1 MEKDRV
7 FNLMFISSTGEAD
20 QVALAINKAMVMN
33 NRNLK
38 ALDCEISD
46 MCVSGKMVLGTNLF
60 KQTVKLVVSCYDDQ
74 IFNGNIGKMTAD
86 VVEVF
91 NSNVEAVIGRDD

>member
-20 QVALAINKAMVMN
+20 QVALAINKAMVLN

-46 MCVSGKMVLGTNLF
+46 MRVSGKMGPETNLF
-60 KQTVKLVVSCYDDQ
+60 KQTVKLVLSCDDDQ
-74 IFNGNIGKMTAD
+74 ISNGNIGKMTAG

-91 NSNVEAVIGRDD
+91 NNQVADVIGRVD

>member
-7 FNLMFISSTGEAD
+7 FNLMFISSIGEAD
-20 QVALAINKAMVMN
+20 QVALAINKAMVLN

-46 MCVSGKMVLGTNLF
+46 MRVSGKMVPETNLF
-60 KQTVKLVVSCYDDQ
+60 NNHV
-74 IFNGNIGKMTAD
+74 AD
-86 VVEVF
+86 
-91 NSNVEAVIGRDD
+91 VIGRDD